1 MESENKNIMPHIT
14 ITPMDVLRAVGDV
27 ACSVL
32 RFLPEN
38 APMYM
43 SNHYRDPHPFDA
55 ELYDIPQETRDQLDY
70 GTLE

>member
-1 MESENKNIMPHIT
+1 
-14 ITPMDVLRAVGDV
+14 MDVLRAVGDV